1 MSITLQEFL
10 FLLVVLIGNTVESMT
25 GFAGTLLAMPASV
38 LLIGVDEAKT
48 VLNVMA
54 LICCSWIAFRHRKHI
69 NGKEFR
75 KITGYMFL
83 GMIGGVVIYDTLPSA
98 FLLKIYAVLII
109 AIALKKMFIKKN
121 VTLPGLLLILTIL
134 GAGVIHGMFLSGGS
148 LLVIYAVMVLRD
160 KSEFRATLAAVWA
173 VLDFF
178 LFLNQ
183 ARLGH
188 VNSDTIPLIGIALVP
203 LALGI
208 ALGNRLHHR
217 INQNH
222 FLLVTYVLLFIS
234 GVSLLVK

>member
-1 MSITLQEFL
+1 MQEFL

-54 LICCSWIAFRHRKHI
+54 LICCLWIALRHRKHI

-83 GMIGGVVIYDTLPSA
+83 GMIAGVVIYDTLPSA

-109 AIALKKMFIKKN
+109 AIALKKMFVKKN
-121 VTLPGLLLILTIL
+121 VTLPGLLLIVTIL

-188 VNSDTIPLIGIALVP
+188 VNSDTLPLILIALVP

-208 ALGNRLHHR
+208 ALGNRLHHK

-222 FLLVTYVLLFIS
+222 FLLVTYILLFIS